1 MWHTHRFCSLPAPEF
16 RVVDVTKLLLVGVG
30 HSVSQEFNEL
40 QPGFKT
46 ACQRHVSVLQTTA
59 AVCRLPQMRKFMGW
73 LTITLSFLKFIPM
86 RSFISTLRIL
96 CHFCAQYQSADAKP
110 ARWHQSLVHFSLC
123 YMMYKSTMSRSL
135 AQTCSWWTLP
145 NGVRRRE
152 RLQMFAT
159 GRAKTLQT
167 HREKKYLVEINS
179 CIDKSSFVYTWKVLS
194 SPTASWCDEYTRIL
208 RHVSVDTP
216 LAVIHNHQ

>member
-1 MWHTHRFCSLPAPEF
+1 MSRSCSLLVLDTLSPRNSMNSSPVSRRPVSDMF
-16 RVVDVTKLLLVGVG
+16 QCYRPLLL
-30 HSVSQEFNEL
+30 SADCL
-40 QPGFKT
+40 K
-46 ACQRHVSVLQTTA
+46 
-59 AVCRLPQMRKFMGW
+59 MRKFMGW

-110 ARWHQSLVHFSLC
+110 ARWHQSLVHLSLC

-167 HREKKYLVEINS
+167 HREKN
-179 CIDKSSFVYTWKVLS
+179 TWSKLTVVLIS
-194 SPTASWCDEYTRIL
+194 LLLCTHERF
-208 RHVSVDTP
+208 
-216 LAVIHNHQ
+216 